1 MGKASREK
9 KLRKMLPSIMAEIAG
24 ETKVFGCGPEC
35 PYDPDSCP
43 FEGDAHKCPWGIEQP
58 ELTAAWQEE
67 CASLIAEERLRGKRV
82 L

>member
-9 KLRKMLPSIMAEIAG
+9 KIQKMLPSIIAEIAG

-35 PYDPDSCP
+35 QYDLYSCP
-43 FEGDAHKCPWGIEQP
+43 YEGDAHICPWGIEQQ
-58 ELTAAWQEE
+58 ELTAAWREE
-67 CASLIAEERLRGKRV
+67 CARGIAEERLRGKRV

>member
-9 KLRKMLPSIMAEIAG
+9 KIREMLPLIMTEIAD

-35 PYDPDSCP
+35 PQRPDSCP
-43 FEGDAHKCPWGIEQP
+43 YEGDAHICPWGIEQQ
-58 ELTAAWQEE
+58 ELTAAWREE
-67 CASLIAEERLRGKRV
+67 CARLIAEERLRDKRV